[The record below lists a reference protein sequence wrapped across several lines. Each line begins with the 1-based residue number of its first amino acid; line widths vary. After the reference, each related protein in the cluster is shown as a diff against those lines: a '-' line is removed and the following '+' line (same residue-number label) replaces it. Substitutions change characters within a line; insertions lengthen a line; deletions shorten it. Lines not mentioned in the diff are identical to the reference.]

1 MKITRIET
9 IQAPEHPRILWVRI
23 HTDEGIT
30 GLGET
35 YVHVEPVRSVI
46 ETVFAAEFLLGKD
59 PFQIESIWKS
69 LFDRC
74 NYVGWAGAEIRAISA
89 IDIAL
94 WDILGQAAGM
104 PIYQLLGGKSRDRIR
119 IYNTCGGEIGL
130 DFLINP
136 VEYACSLLESGIT
149 AMKIWPFDQLATES
163 GGHYISVDG
172 LRKGVEPIKR
182 IREELG
188 EKMEVAIEF
197 HGHWDLPSAIRI
209 GRALEDY
216 QPMWLEDMMQ
226 VENLDAYRR
235 LQQAVRTPLVISE
248 RLYTRYQF
256 LPLLQQGIAQI
267 INPDVEWCGGV
278 TEVHKIASMAD
289 TYRIP
294 VALHNY
300 GGPILNVVSAQVA
313 ANIPNTMILE
323 TGRDLLALWTD
334 DIIEY
339 PIRIEGGFLCL
350 PEENG
355 VGNRL
360 SKKFLERDDLL
371 THVIE

>member
-1 MKITRIET
+1 
-9 IQAPEHPRILWVRI
+9 
-23 HTDEGIT
+23 
-30 GLGET
+30 
-35 YVHVEPVRSVI
+35 
-46 ETVFAAEFLLGKD
+46 LGKIL
-59 PFQIESIWKS
+59 FKS
-69 LFDRC
+69 KAYG
-74 NYVGWAGAEIRAISA
+74 NH
-89 IDIAL
+89 
-94 WDILGQAAGM
+94 ILGQAAGM